1 MEPVLKKGKL
11 IDWKDERGFGFIKSD
26 DVDKQIFLHI
36 SVLNRS
42 SRRPKNGDII
52 LYKLV
57 VEPNGKLRATRASIQ
72 GDTNQSFTTNS
83 KPRKQGLLTTILGV
97 IIMPIVALSS
107 IEFSPRSYPSPIAFI
122 TKPGCIIKGNISI
135 ETGKKVYHLPG
146 MEDYEST
153 VIDRSKGEK
162 WFCTEPEAISNDWS
176 KAPR

>member
-1 MEPVLKKGKL
+1 MEPILKKGKL
-11 IDWKDERGFGFIKSD
+11 IDWKDDRGFGFIKSD
-26 DVDKQIFLHI
+26 DSDKQVFLHI

-57 VEPNGKLRATRASIQ
+57 VEPNGKLRATRASIL
-72 GDTNQSFTTNS
+72 GDANRSFTTNF
-83 KPRKQGLLTTILGV
+83 KPRKKGLLTIIGV
-97 IIMPIVALSS
+97 VIMPIVGLSS

-122 TKPGCIIKGNISI
+122 TKPGCTIKGNISI
-135 ETGKKVYHLPG
+135 ETGNKVYHLPCL
-146 MEDYEST
+146 EDYEST
-153 VIDRSKGEK
+153 VIDLSKGEK